1 MARVASA
8 LRVRRKKATANL
20 LYRELG
26 CRIYR
31 ESPILAAMTF
41 DILSALIGFGGGAL
55 ALFAILAPKLARSKR
70 DSETLAQT
78 FEGLA
83 QESMRRTQEQFLA
96 LATEKLKGAQADGAH
111 DLDKRQTAI
120 ATMVDPIGK
129 SLKDMELKIESLGKT
144 GAGLEAQ
151 LKNFADDQRN
161 LREQTQRLVQV
172 LKNPVSR
179 GQWGEMQLQR
189 TFEMIGFVEN
199 VHYKTQSGVQTENG
213 LLKPDFVVNLPNGVQ
228 IVIDVKTPLDPYWD
242 LVEENN
248 AESYEKNLVSFR
260 GKVRDHVKALS
271 AKSYWQ
277 QFNSPEFVVMFLPS
291 ESLYSTAIGND
302 SALLEEAS
310 KAGIIIAS
318 PTTVMSLL
326 RVVMYGWQQKSMAE
340 EAKNI
345 SKVAADLYSRISV
358 FGEHISKLGKNLGTT
373 LNTYN
378 DAVGSMER
386 SLIPAMRKLKELHVS
401 TQNKDVPSLNMIEA
415 APRITT
421 SIANDEAA

>member
-1 MARVASA
+1 MIFDLPSTIIGFAIGASLGA
-8 LRVRRKKATANL
+8 LG
-20 LYRELG
+20 LYAVLSPRLAHLKEDQTKDLKD
-26 CRIYR
+26 ILR
-31 ESPILAAMTF
+31 ESVDQL
-41 DILSALIGFGGGAL
+41 L
-55 ALFAILAPKLARSKR
+55 
-70 DSETLAQT
+70 TLNA
-78 FEGLA
+78 
-83 QESMRRTQEQFLA
+83 EQQ
-96 LATEKLKGAQADGAH
+96 KQAKMQSVH
-111 DLDKRQTAI
+111 DLEKSQMAI
-120 ATMVDPIGK
+120 ANIVEPIGK
-129 SLKDMELKIESLGKT
+129 SLKEMDGKIETLGKA

-199 VHYKTQSGVQTENG
+199 VHYRTQVSVQNDGST
-213 LLKPDFVVNLPNGVQ
+213 LKPDFVVNLPNGVQ

-248 AESYEKNLVSFR
+248 AEAYEKNLVSFR
-260 GKVRDHVKALS
+260 GKVRQHVKELS
-271 AKSYWQ
+271 SKTYWQ

-326 RVVMYGWQQKSMAE
+326 RVVMYGWQQQKMAD
-340 EAKNI
+340 EARNI
-345 SKVAADLYSRISV
+345 SGLAADLYSRISV
-358 FGEHISKLGKNLGTT
+358 FGEHVVKLGKNLGTT

-378 DAVGSMER
+378 DAVGSLER
-386 SLIPAMRKLKELHVS
+386 SLLPTMKKLKELHVS
-401 TQNKDVPSLNMIEA
+401 TQNKDIPQPVLIESMPRPVTSQALLNEEA
-415 APRITT
+415 DIIPLK
-421 SIANDEAA
+421 SSSQ